1 MPSPISNRC
10 RQVIVCELGFIN
22 VTFFVL
28 IMPNKVLIRK
38 YFSKIVVQGER
49 WIQSLMYKN
58 ARINRSRINSS
69 YTFNHCN
76 FDHYFAIT
84 YYCYKIYLAQM
95 NQFVMVVKT
104 FFGFEFR
111 VTVFARQDG
120 LWIEILFSVVIL
132 QTGIGSELFQAV
144 RTFKVFLKQMSCRV
158 VIVSPFFGPI
168 SLEITIKWVF
178 TVIRL

>member
-1 MPSPISNRC
+1 MESSKNIFKTSLASLEAEKKAILLFLATFISQRS
-10 RQVIVCELGFIN
+10 LGTETP
-22 VTFFVL
+22 V
-28 IMPNKVLIRK
+28 
-38 YFSKIVVQGER
+38 
-49 WIQSLMYKN
+49 
-58 ARINRSRINSS
+58 
-69 YTFNHCN
+69 
-76 FDHYFAIT
+76 

-144 RTFKVFLKQMSCRV
+144 RTFEVFLKQMRRRV
-158 VIVSPFFGPI
+158 MIVSPFFGPI
-168 SLEITIKWVF
+168 SLEITIK
-178 TVIRL
+178 